1 MDKEYVKIAG
11 RGSFTT
17 FQARLWLAKDH
28 ILQVTSTGYTENYKR
43 FYFRDIRGMTVT
55 QTSWRVYWN
64 IIWLSLAVLAATPI
78 LFSQEAV
85 VVWIFG
91 TISGLF
97 LLGAAINS
105 LKGTTCLFH
114 ITTAIQTEK
123 LLPLGRLGRARKFME
138 RMRPLILAAQ
148 EEPARPAEN
157 IPS

>member
-11 RGSFTT
+11 RGGFTT
-17 FQARLWLAKDH
+17 FQSRLWLAKDH

-64 IIWLSLAVLAATPI
+64 IIWLSLAALAATPI
-78 LFSQEAV
+78 LFSRETAI
-85 VVWIFG
+85 VWIFG

-105 LKGTTCLFH
+105 LKGTTCIFQ
-114 ITTAIQTEK
+114 ISTAIQTEK
-123 LLPLGRLGRARKFME
+123 LASLSRVGRARKFME
-138 RMRPLILAAQ
+138 RMRPIILAAQ
-148 EEPARPAEN
+148 EEPSRPPEN